1 MVNPYD
7 SIDAVRMKI
16 RMKEGI
22 SEDQQRLLFKGRQL
36 DEGNCL
42 DWDLYDSCT
51 ICLTLRLRG
60 G

>member
-1 MVNPYD
+1 MVNPSD
-7 SIDAVRMKI
+7 SMDAVRMKI

-22 SEDQQRLLFKGRQL
+22 SEDQQRLLFKGIIL
-36 DEGNCL
+36 EEGTCL
-42 DWDLYDSCT
+42 DCDLYDSCT